1 MRVILQPTEL
11 KVLVRAIY
19 SLGKLGHEIYFECG
33 RNDLKIKTV
42 NSSRSA
48 FAVIQFKETFFDKF
62 TSSLADG
69 SSQRFKIPSISC
81 TNVFRLTSALERS
94 VMKCKMFL
102 STQETILT
110 VQYFCRFGIVKTFN
124 MSIID
129 CEQLEA
135 VYSLEG
141 SANHLLISAR
151 LLGEVIN
158 NFRQSSDELTFIL
171 NDGECTFQNHTF
183 QTDPSTITTQIPL
196 NATEFDVYI
205 IQSKC
210 EVTFCQKELRVLL
223 PFCEF
228 VSPMIRIYCD
238 QPGKP
243 IIFACAHET
252 RLSAR
257 YVLATFPSD
266 GYSLPNSQ
274 RSEPTRH
281 FLSNRTPVP
290 LQRFPASVMGE
301 NIQNDDTVL
310 VSKESDPSDVMSKR
324 CKLSQAN
331 EFTNIRSDVNATFAK
346 DQCGVQKV
354 KHFIINS
361 HHDHNFRDEIPPKKK
376 AMGSKSLSLYMY
388 GLWRKWKFNEVFR

>member
-69 SSQRFKIPSISC
+69 SSQRFKIPSI
-81 TNVFRLTSALERS
+81 FA
-94 VMKCKMFL
+94 
-102 STQETILT
+102 
-110 VQYFCRFGIVKTFN
+110 
-124 MSIID
+124 
-129 CEQLEA
+129 
-135 VYSLEG
+135 
-141 SANHLLISAR
+141 
-151 LLGEVIN
+151 GEVIN

-252 RLSAR
+252 RL
-257 YVLATFPSD
+257 TFRA
-266 GYSLPNSQ
+266 YSP
-274 RSEPTRH
+274 

-361 HHDHNFRDEIPPKKK
+361 HHDHNFRDEIPPKKVHS
-376 AMGSKSLSLYMY
+376 ALFANFQSKETSYVEDNTKTTELIIPTY
-388 GLWRKWKFNEVFR
+388 GNRRKRQQ